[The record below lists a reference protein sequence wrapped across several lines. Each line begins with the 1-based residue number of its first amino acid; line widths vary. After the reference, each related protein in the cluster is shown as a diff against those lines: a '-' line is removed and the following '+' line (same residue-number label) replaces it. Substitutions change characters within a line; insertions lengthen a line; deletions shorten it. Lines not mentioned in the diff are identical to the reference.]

1 MEQLLS
7 YAAEF
12 GPLWLLVF
20 VIAFLLWHFGT
31 KFMEIYSAKLE
42 AQAKLDDKR
51 EERKRKELESNI
63 EHDREMAALNGQM
76 IETMRESNHLMETNR
91 TIMEAIVTSNEMI
104 HEDLKSSQAG
114 SRQMQSDMQ
123 IVKQQVDV
131 LYKKGI

>member
-1 MEQLLS
+1 MDQLFG

-31 KFMEIYSAKLE
+31 KFMEIYSTKLE
-42 AQAKLDDKR
+42 AQTKLDDKR
-51 EERKRKELESNI
+51 EERKRKELESSI

-76 IETMRESNHLMETNR
+76 IETMRESNHLMETTK
-91 TIMEAIVTSNEMI
+91 TIMEAIITSNEMI
-104 HEDLKSSQAG
+104 HEDLKASQAG
-114 SRQMQSDMQ
+114 SKQMQSDMQ
-123 IVKQQVDV
+123 VVKQQVDV